1 MNVHRIALIKLIFY
15 FKNKFKPKEYR
26 KMQSGVIRP
35 LASMLP
41 RKLFNQ
47 EHEAFRDTVR
57 KFYEKEVAPHT
68 EKFESQRHV
77 DRHLWN
83 QAGELGL
90 LCCTMPEEYGGSGVD
105 RLYSM
110 ILIEEQAYAMDSAT
124 GFSLH
129 SDIVANY
136 ILNFG
141 NENQKLYWLPRMA
154 TGECVTAIAMTEPG
168 TGSDLQAVRTTAE
181 LDGDEY
187 IINGSKIFIT
197 NGFLCDMVIVVCKT
211 GDSEKGSAN
220 LSLIMVE
227 ADRVGFSKGKP
238 LNKVGMKGQD
248 TCELFF
254 QDVRVP
260 KTNLL
265 GVEGMGFIMLMKE
278 LAWERM
284 LVAIISQSGAEAA
297 FAHTVAYTKERKAF
311 GKSISHFQN
320 TRFKLAE
327 LRTEIDFCRAYL
339 DRCMELQLDQ
349 QLSIEAA
356 AAAKYKI
363 SDMYSKVV
371 DECLQLH
378 GGYGYMLEYPIAR
391 AYLDNRA
398 NRIYAGTNEIM
409 KELISRGL

>member
-1 MNVHRIALIKLIFY
+1 
-15 FKNKFKPKEYR
+15 
-26 KMQSGVIRP
+26 MQSGAIRP
-35 LASMLP
+35 LNNMLP
-41 RKLFNQ
+41 RNLFNT
-47 EHEAFRDTVR
+47 EHEAFRETVR
-57 KFYEKEVAPHT
+57 KFYAKEVVPNI
-68 EKFESQRHV
+68 EKYEQQQHV
-77 DRHLWN
+77 DRELWN
-83 QAGELGL
+83 KAGTMGL
-90 LCCTMPEEYGGSGVD
+90 LCATMPEAYGGSGVD

-110 ILIEEQAYAMDSAT
+110 ILIEEQAYAMDSST

-136 ILNFG
+136 INNFG
-141 NENQKLYWLPRMA
+141 NEAQKHYWLTRMA
-154 TGECVTAIAMTEPG
+154 SGETVTAIAMTEPG
-168 TGSDLQAVRTTAE
+168 TGSDLQAVRTTAV
-181 LDGDEY
+181 LDGDDY

-197 NGFLCDMVIVVCKT
+197 NGYLCDMAIVVCKT
-211 GDSEKGSAN
+211 GNNEKGSAN
-220 LSLIMVE
+220 LSLIIVE

-238 LNKVGMKGQD
+238 LNKIGMKGQD

-254 QDVRVP
+254 DHVRVP
-260 KTNLL
+260 KENLL
-265 GVEGMGFIMLMKE
+265 GMEGMGFMMLMKE

-284 LVAIISQSGAEAA
+284 LVAIICQAGAEAA
-297 FAHTVAYTKERKAF
+297 LAHTVQYTKERKAF
-311 GKSISHFQN
+311 GKTVSSFQN

-339 DRCMELQLDQ
+339 DRCMQLQLEESLGID
-349 QLSIEAA
+349 AA

-363 SDMYSKVV
+363 SEMFSKVV

-409 KELISRGL
+409 KELISRSL

>member
-1 MNVHRIALIKLIFY
+1 
-15 FKNKFKPKEYR
+15 
-26 KMQSGVIRP
+26 MQSGAIRP
-35 LASMLP
+35 LNPMLP
-41 RKLFNQ
+41 RQLFTA
-47 EHEAFRDTVR
+47 EHGAFRETVR
-57 KFYEKEVAPHT
+57 KFYTQEVIPNT
-68 EKFESQRHV
+68 EKYEQQQHV
-77 DRHLWN
+77 DRDLWN
-83 QAGELGL
+83 KAGALGL
-90 LCCTMPEEYGGSGVD
+90 LCATMPETYGGSGVD

-141 NENQKLYWLPRMA
+141 NEEQKQYWLPKMA
-154 TGECVTAIAMTEPG
+154 MGDTVTAIAMTEPG
-168 TGSDLQAVRTTAE
+168 TGSDLQAVKTTAV

-187 IINGSKIFIT
+187 VINGSKIFIT
-197 NGFLCDMVIVVCKT
+197 NGYLCDMAIVVCKT
-211 GDSEKGSAN
+211 GQSDKGSAN

-227 ADRVGFSKGKP
+227 ANRAGFSKGKP
-238 LNKVGMKGQD
+238 LHKIGMKGQD

-254 QDVRVP
+254 DDVRVP
-260 KTNLL
+260 KRNLL
-265 GVEGMGFIMLMKE
+265 GAEGMGFVMLMKE

-284 LVAIISQSGAEAA
+284 LVAIICQAGAEAA
-297 FAHTVAYTKERKAF
+297 FAHTVQYTKQRNAF
-311 GKSISHFQN
+311 GKPITSFQN

-327 LRTEIDFCRAYL
+327 LRTEIDFCRTYL
-339 DRCMELQLDQ
+339 DRCMQQ
-349 QLSIEAA
+349 QLQGQLGVDAA

-363 SDMYSKVV
+363 SEMYSKVV

-391 AYLDNRA
+391 AYIDHRA

-409 KELISRGL
+409 KELISRTL

>member
-1 MNVHRIALIKLIFY
+1 
-15 FKNKFKPKEYR
+15 
-26 KMQSGVIRP
+26 MQSGAIRP
-35 LASMLP
+35 LNNMLT
-41 RKLFNQ
+41 RNLFNA
-47 EHEAFRDTVR
+47 EHEAFRETVR
-57 KFYEKEVAPHT
+57 KFYAKEVVPNI
-68 EKFESQRHV
+68 EKYEQQQHV
-77 DRHLWN
+77 DRELWN
-83 QAGELGL
+83 KAGAMGL
-90 LCCTMPEEYGGSGVD
+90 LCATMPEAYGGSGVD

-110 ILIEEQAYAMDSAT
+110 ILIEEQAYAMDSST

-136 ILNFG
+136 INNFG
-141 NENQKLYWLPRMA
+141 SEAQKHYWLTRMA
-154 TGECVTAIAMTEPG
+154 SGETVTAIAMTEPG
-168 TGSDLQAVRTTAE
+168 TGSDLQAVRTTAV
-181 LDGDEY
+181 LDGDDY

-197 NGFLCDMVIVVCKT
+197 NGYLCDMAIVVCKT

-220 LSLIMVE
+220 LSLIIVE
-227 ADRVGFSKGKP
+227 ADRTGFSKGKP
-238 LNKVGMKGQD
+238 LNKIGMKGQD

-254 QDVRVP
+254 DHVRVP
-260 KTNLL
+260 KENLL
-265 GVEGMGFIMLMKE
+265 GMEGMGFMMLMKE

-284 LVAIISQSGAEAA
+284 LVAIICQAGAEAA
-297 FAHTVAYTKERKAF
+297 LAHTVQYTKERKAF
-311 GKSISHFQN
+311 GKTVSSFQN

-339 DRCMELQLDQ
+339 DRCMQLQLEESLGID
-349 QLSIEAA
+349 AA

-363 SDMYSKVV
+363 SEMFSKVV

-409 KELISRGL
+409 KELISRSL

>member
-1 MNVHRIALIKLIFY
+1 
-15 FKNKFKPKEYR
+15 
-26 KMQSGVIRP
+26 MQSGAIRP
-35 LASMLP
+35 LNNMLP
-41 RKLFNQ
+41 RNLFNA
-47 EHEAFRDTVR
+47 EHEAFRETVR
-57 KFYEKEVAPHT
+57 KFYAKEVVPNI
-68 EKFESQRHV
+68 EKYEQQQHV
-77 DRHLWN
+77 DRELWN
-83 QAGELGL
+83 KAGAMGL
-90 LCCTMPEEYGGSGVD
+90 LCATMPEAYGGSGVD

-110 ILIEEQAYAMDSAT
+110 ILIEEQAYAMDSST

-136 ILNFG
+136 INNFG
-141 NENQKLYWLPRMA
+141 SEAQKHYWLTRMA
-154 TGECVTAIAMTEPG
+154 SGETVTAIAMTEPS
-168 TGSDLQAVRTTAE
+168 TGSDLQAVRTTAV
-181 LDGDEY
+181 LDGDDY

-197 NGFLCDMVIVVCKT
+197 NGYLCDMAVVVCKT
-211 GDSEKGSAN
+211 GDTDKGSAN
-220 LSLIMVE
+220 LSLIIVE

-238 LNKVGMKGQD
+238 LNKIGMKGQD

-254 QDVRVP
+254 DHVRVP
-260 KTNLL
+260 KENLL
-265 GVEGMGFIMLMKE
+265 GMEGMGFMMLMKE

-284 LVAIISQSGAEAA
+284 LVAIICQAGAEAA
-297 FAHTVAYTKERKAF
+297 LAHTVQYTKERKAF
-311 GKSISHFQN
+311 GKTVSSFQN

-339 DRCMELQLDQ
+339 DRCMQLQLEESLGID
-349 QLSIEAA
+349 AA

-363 SDMYSKVV
+363 SEMFSKVV

-409 KELISRGL
+409 KELISRSL

>member
-1 MNVHRIALIKLIFY
+1 
-15 FKNKFKPKEYR
+15 
-26 KMQSGVIRP
+26 MQSGAIRP
-35 LASMLP
+35 LNNMLP
-41 RKLFNQ
+41 RNLFNA
-47 EHEAFRDTVR
+47 EHEAFRETVR
-57 KFYEKEVAPHT
+57 KFYAKEVVPNI
-68 EKFESQRHV
+68 EKYEQQQHV
-77 DRHLWN
+77 DRELWN
-83 QAGELGL
+83 KAGAMGL
-90 LCCTMPEEYGGSGVD
+90 LCATMPEAYGGSGVD

-110 ILIEEQAYAMDSAT
+110 ILIEEQAYAMDSST

-136 ILNFG
+136 INNFG
-141 NENQKLYWLPRMA
+141 SEAQKHYWLTRMA
-154 TGECVTAIAMTEPG
+154 SGETVTAIAMTEPG
-168 TGSDLQAVRTTAE
+168 TGSDLQAVRTTAV
-181 LDGDEY
+181 LDGDDY

-197 NGFLCDMVIVVCKT
+197 NGYLCDMVIVVCKT

-220 LSLIMVE
+220 LSLIIVE
-227 ADRVGFSKGKP
+227 AGRAGFSKGKP
-238 LNKVGMKGQD
+238 LNKIGMKGQD

-254 QDVRVP
+254 DHVRVP
-260 KTNLL
+260 KENLL
-265 GVEGMGFIMLMKE
+265 GMEGMGFMMLMKE

-284 LVAIISQSGAEAA
+284 LVAIICQAGAEAA
-297 FAHTVAYTKERKAF
+297 LAHTVQYTKERKAF
-311 GKSISHFQN
+311 GKTVSSFQN

-339 DRCMELQLDQ
+339 DRCMQLQLEESLGID
-349 QLSIEAA
+349 AA

-363 SDMYSKVV
+363 SEMFSKVV

-409 KELISRGL
+409 K

>member
-1 MNVHRIALIKLIFY
+1 
-15 FKNKFKPKEYR
+15 
-26 KMQSGVIRP
+26 MQSGAIRP
-35 LASMLP
+35 LHNMLP
-41 RKLFNQ
+41 RNLFNA
-47 EHEAFRDTVR
+47 EHEAFRETVR
-57 KFYEKEVAPHT
+57 KFYAKEVVPNI
-68 EKFESQRHV
+68 EKYEQQQHV
-77 DRHLWN
+77 DRELWN
-83 QAGELGL
+83 KAGAMGL
-90 LCCTMPEEYGGSGVD
+90 LCATMPEAYGGSGVD

-110 ILIEEQAYAMDSAT
+110 ILIEEQAYAMDSST
-124 GFSLH
+124 GVSLH

-136 ILNFG
+136 INNFG
-141 NENQKLYWLPRMA
+141 SEAQKHYWLTRMA
-154 TGECVTAIAMTEPG
+154 SGETVTAIAMTEPG
-168 TGSDLQAVRTTAE
+168 TGSDLQAVRTTAV
-181 LDGDEY
+181 LDGDDY

-197 NGFLCDMVIVVCKT
+197 NGYLCDMAIVVCKT

-220 LSLIMVE
+220 LSLIIVE

-238 LNKVGMKGQD
+238 LNKIGMKGQD

-254 QDVRVP
+254 DHVRVP
-260 KTNLL
+260 KENLL
-265 GVEGMGFIMLMKE
+265 GMEGMGFMMLMKE

-284 LVAIISQSGAEAA
+284 LVAIICQAGAEAA
-297 FAHTVAYTKERKAF
+297 LAHTVQYTKERKAF
-311 GKSISHFQN
+311 GKAISSFQN

-339 DRCMELQLDQ
+339 DRCMQLQLEESLGID
-349 QLSIEAA
+349 AA

-363 SDMYSKVV
+363 SEMFSKVV

-409 KELISRGL
+409 KELISRSL